1 VFVTFYITLINLFS
15 TLHKP
20 GASSLM
26 PDPKKAEHI
35 AQCLELAI
43 MLEVSTNKPG
53 NVNFTAGFEGTRVEH
68 FLASAVAARP
78 FFREAASRGASV
90 SEGKLSLDRVGMG
103 QLIRDCVKD
112 INMWQKGGN
121 TLLGTVM
128 LFVPIAVAAGMTPIK
143 GNLDFRQLRKN
154 MKLAVEATTAEDAVH
169 VYEAIDIA
177 KPSGLNE
184 APDLD
189 VNAADSAERLRKENV
204 TLLHVFQIAAGY
216 DDICSEWV
224 RSYPIT
230 FDLAYPYLTAQL
242 KAGDLNRAVVH
253 TFLKILSEH
262 PDTFIARKASL
273 EKAREVSSDARQVLE
288 LGGLETT
295 AGKQGLA
302 ELDRKLRKSGNRLNP
317 GTTADLTAVALALCT
332 LSGYRP

>member
-1 VFVTFYITLINLFS
+1 MPNLE
-15 TLHKP
+15 
-20 GASSLM
+20 
-26 PDPKKAEHI
+26 KAEHI
-35 AQCLELAI
+35 SQCLELAI
-43 MLEVSTNKPG
+43 LLEVSANKPG

-68 FLASAVAARP
+68 FLASAVAARAT
-78 FFREAASRGASV
+78 FKEAASRGAAV
-90 SEGKLSLDRVGMG
+90 SEGKLRLDQVGVG
-103 QLIRDCVKD
+103 QLIRDCTLD
-112 INMWQKGGN
+112 ISAWQRGGN

-143 GNLDFRQLRKN
+143 DNLDFGQLRRN

-189 VNAADSAERLRKENV
+189 VNAADSAERLRRENV
-204 TLLHVFQIAAGY
+204 TLLKVFQIAAGY

-224 RSYPIT
+224 RNYPIT

-242 KAGDLNRAVVH
+242 KRGDLNRAVVH

-262 PDTFIARKASL
+262 PDTFIARKAGL
-273 EKAREVSSDARQVLE
+273 EKAREISADAKRVLD
-288 LGGLETT
+288 LGGVET
-295 AGKQGLA
+295 AEGRQGLA
-302 ELDRKLRKSGNRLNP
+302 EFDRRLRGSRNRLNP
-317 GTTADLTAVALALCT
+317 GTTADLTAAALALCT
-332 LSGYRP
+332 IGGYRP